1 MYTKDLFNLFDDVF
15 FGLNRNFKFQ
25 SFNGKTYEIALP
37 GFSKEDLKIE
47 VDGRILS
54 ISAEIDEKD
63 ESRWR
68 HSFHKRYELPND
80 ANTDQIEA
88 KMENGILSLTFG
100 EVKEAKKVTI
110 L

>member
-1 MYTKDLFNLFDDVF
+1 MYRDLFNLFDEAF
-15 FGLNRNFKFQ
+15 LGLDRNANFR
-25 SFNGKTYEIALP
+25 SINGKIFELALP
-37 GFSKEDLKIE
+37 GFSKEDLSIE
-47 VDGRILS
+47 IDGRILS
-54 ISAEIDEKD
+54 ISAEVKEDE
-63 ESRWR
+63 ETRWR

-80 ANTDQIEA
+80 ADSDQIEA